1 ADVAKER
8 HTVIVELDAPK
19 HLDLTEYVEGA
30 KALKEAG
37 VDAITL
43 ADNSLATPRIGNVA
57 VASVLKD
64 LGIKPLVHLTCR
76 DRNLIGLQAH
86 LMGLH
91 TLGLNEVLAITGDPT
106 KIGDFPGAT
115 SVFDVNSF
123 KLIELMK
130 KGNEGISFSGKSL
143 RARTNFN
150 IAAAFNPNVANVGR
164 AVQRL
169 ERKIASG
176 ADYILTQP
184 IYSPEKIVELKE
196 ATAHIEAPIFVG
208 IMTVTS
214 TRNAEFLHN
223 EARGIKLTDEVR
235 ERMKAAG
242 TDREK
247 ATAESIAISKALSD
261 TALVH
266 LDGVYLITPCMRYDI
281 CVELVEY
288 NHEQTGEAVEHEAS
302 ATSLN

>member
-1 ADVAKER
+1 
-8 HTVIVELDAPK
+8 
-19 HLDLTEYVEGA
+19 
-30 KALKEAG
+30 
-37 VDAITL
+37 
-43 ADNSLATPRIGNVA
+43 
-57 VASVLKD
+57 
-64 LGIKPLVHLTCR
+64 
-76 DRNLIGLQAH
+76 
-86 LMGLH
+86 
-91 TLGLNEVLAITGDPT
+91 
-106 KIGDFPGAT
+106 
-115 SVFDVNSF
+115 
-123 KLIELMK
+123 
-130 KGNEGISFSGKSL
+130 
-143 RARTNFN
+143 RTNFN

-208 IMTVTS
+208 IMPLTS

-223 EARGIKLTDEVR
+223 EVPGIKLTDEVR

-247 ATAESIAISKALSD
+247 STAESIAISKELID
-261 TALVH
+261 TTLEH
-266 LDGVYLITPCMRYDI
+266 FNGVYLITPFMRYDI

-288 NHEQTGEAVEHEAS
+288 IHEQTGEAVEHEAS